1 MNITPKN
8 TLSLVDIIREHAASE
23 KLNLP
28 VFPGAAFELQQL
40 LADDNTSIDQIAATI
55 GKDQAMASQ
64 VLKLAN
70 SPFYSGSNSVRTIRE
85 AILRLGLNHVFNL
98 VVCTSQQKYYK
109 SSNRTLQ
116 NILEVLWQHALC
128 VAIGSKWLVQK
139 LGYRHFGDE
148 AFLSGLLH
156 DIGKL
161 VLSKAIE
168 TIQSEYEDF
177 NLPVELINQIFDSMH
192 AEQGNYLM
200 NEWSIPDVYCEV
212 ALNHHNEDYDMT
224 DVTLMSVMVVNQV
237 CRNVGISTHP
247 KEQIDPLTLPE
258 VQSLSIKQ
266 TLLTELELIVSE
278 ALEDQYNPWYSG
290 N

>member
-1 MNITPKN
+1 MKTEKN
-8 TLSLVDIIREHAASE
+8 TLSLVDIVQEHAASE

-40 LADDNTSIDQIAATI
+40 LADDNTSIDQIAKVI

-70 SPFYSGSNSVRTIRE
+70 SAFFSGWNTVRTIRE

-109 SSNRTLQ
+109 SRNTTLQ
-116 NILEVLWQHALC
+116 KILETLWQHALC
-128 VAIGSKWLVQK
+128 TAIGSKWLVQK
-139 LGYRHFGDE
+139 LGYRQFGDE

-161 VLSKAIE
+161 VLTKAIE

-177 NLPVELINQIFDSMH
+177 DLPSELIDQIFDSMH
-192 AEQGNYLM
+192 SEQGNYLM
-200 NEWSIPDVYCEV
+200 DEWSIPDVYCKI
-212 ALNHHNEDYDMT
+212 ALNHHKEEFDKN
-224 DVTLMSVMVVNQV
+224 DVLLMSVRIANQV
-237 CRNVGISTHP
+237 CRKAGISTHP
-247 KEQIDPLTLPE
+247 KEHIDLLILPE
-258 VQSLSIKQ
+258 VQSLSVKQ
-266 TLLTELELIVSE
+266 AVLAELELVIRESIE
-278 ALEDQYNPWYSG
+278 AE
-290 N
+290 